1 MLMRQP
7 FRGLWKDVLSYS
19 VFNSIPFQ
27 FPIMSSEKKSVL
39 ILGGG
44 LAGLTAAKRL
54 IDQGFLVKVL
64 EKREIFGGKVS
75 AWKDDEGDW
84 IESGTHCFFGAYSV
98 LYDLMKEIKTYHAVD
113 WKKHQL
119 TYTLKGGERFTF
131 NTWDLPSPLHLL
143 PAIIKNGYFTLG
155 EMAAFAKSLIP
166 LALHKDKYA
175 PTQDHLTFT
184 EWAKEKKFGN
194 RLLEKMFRPMAL
206 ALKFIP
212 PEDISA
218 RIILDVIETF
228 YRIPD
233 ASCMGFLKGSPQEYL
248 IQPLIDYSASRGAL
262 FKSGTIV
269 DELLFDGSEINGVQ
283 LRNGEILAADYYLCA
298 LPIHNLK
305 KVLPEALK
313 KNDPFFGALDKLE
326 GVPVIS
332 VQIWYDREITT
343 DDNVLF
349 SPDGVIPVYANLART
364 TPDYCTLRGE
374 PFSGKTRFEFCV
386 APAKNL
392 IGLSKEEIIERVDQ
406 SVRGCYPET
415 SQGARILKSTLV
427 KIPQSVYA
435 PLPHM
440 EQYRPT
446 QKTPLRNLF
455 LAGGFSQQ
463 LYYDSMGG
471 AVMSANL
478 AVEGILKEAEG

>member
-1 MLMRQP
+1 
-7 FRGLWKDVLSYS
+7 
-19 VFNSIPFQ
+19 
-27 FPIMSSEKKSVL
+27 MSSEKKSVL

-54 IDQGFLVKVL
+54 TDKGFQVKVL

-75 AWKDDEGDW
+75 AWKDEEGDW

-98 LYDLMKEIKTYHAVD
+98 LYDLMKEIKTDHAVV
-113 WKKHQL
+113 WKEHQL
-119 TYTLKGGERFTF
+119 TYTLEGGKRFTF
-131 NTWDLPSPLHLL
+131 KTWDLPSPLHLL
-143 PAIIKNGYFTLG
+143 PAIVKNGYFTFG

-166 LALHKDKYA
+166 LALKKEKYA
-175 PTQDHLTFT
+175 PTQDHLSFT

-212 PEDISA
+212 PEEISA
-218 RIILDVIETF
+218 KIILDVTETF

-233 ASCMGFLKGSPQEYL
+233 ASRMGFLKGSPQEYL
-248 IQPLIDYSASRGAL
+248 TQPLIDYSASKGAI
-262 FKSGTIV
+262 FKNRTV
-269 DELLFDGSEINGVQ
+269 VEELLFDGTEINGVQ
-283 LRNGEILAADYYLCA
+283 LRNGEILTADYYLCA

-305 KVLPEALK
+305 KVLPDSLK
-313 KNDPFFGALDKLE
+313 RQHPFFGNLDHLE

-332 VQIWYDREITT
+332 VQIWYDREITSA
-343 DDNVLF
+343 DNVLF

-364 TPDYCTLRGE
+364 TPDYATLRGE
-374 PFSGKTRFEFCV
+374 PFNGKTRFEFCV
-386 APAKNL
+386 APAKEL
-392 IGLSKEEIIERVDQ
+392 IALTKEEIIRLVDQ
-406 SVRGCYPET
+406 SVRNCYPET
-415 SQGARILKSTLV
+415 SRGAKIIKSTLV

-435 PLPHM
+435 PLPKM
-440 EQYRPT
+440 EQFRPT

-455 LAGGFSQQ
+455 LAGGFSRQ

-478 AVEGILKEAEG
+478 AVDGIVHDAALREG

>member
-1 MLMRQP
+1 M
-7 FRGLWKDVLSYS
+7 
-19 VFNSIPFQ
+19 N
-27 FPIMSSEKKSVL
+27 SEKKSVL

-54 IDQGFLVKVL
+54 TDKGFQVKVL

-98 LYDLMKEIKTYHAVD
+98 LYDLMKEIKTDHAVV
-113 WKKHQL
+113 WKEHQL
-119 TYTLKGGERFTF
+119 TYTLAGGEHFTF

-143 PAIIKNGYFTLG
+143 PAIVKNGYFSFG

-166 LALHKDKYA
+166 LALKKEKYA

-184 EWAKEKKFGN
+184 EWAHEKKFGN

-212 PEDISA
+212 PEEISA
-218 RIILDVIETF
+218 KIILDVTETF

-233 ASCMGFLKGSPQEYL
+233 ASRMGFLKGSPQEYL
-248 IQPLIDYSASRGAL
+248 TQPLIDYSASKGAI
-262 FKSGTIV
+262 FKNRTV
-269 DELLFDGSEINGVQ
+269 VEELLFDGTEINGVQ
-283 LRNGEILAADYYLCA
+283 LRNGEILTADYYLCA
-298 LPIHNLK
+298 LPIHNLN
-305 KVLPEALK
+305 KVLPDALK
-313 KNDPFFGALDKLE
+313 KHDPFFGNLGKLE

-332 VQIWYDREITT
+332 VQIWYDREIT
-343 DDNVLF
+343 DADNVLF

-386 APAKNL
+386 APAKDL
-392 IGLSKEEIIERVDQ
+392 MALPKEEIIRLVDQ
-406 SVRGCYPET
+406 SVRNCYPDT
-415 SQGARILKSTLV
+415 SRGAKILKSTLV

-440 EQYRPT
+440 EQYRPS

-455 LAGGFSQQ
+455 LAGGFSRQ

-478 AVEGILKEAEG
+478 AVDGMVN

>member
-1 MLMRQP
+1 M
-7 FRGLWKDVLSYS
+7 
-19 VFNSIPFQ
+19 N
-27 FPIMSSEKKSVL
+27 SEKKSVL

-54 IDQGFLVKVL
+54 TDKGFQVKVL

-84 IESGTHCFFGAYSV
+84 VESGTHCFFGAYSV
-98 LYDLMKEIKTYHAVD
+98 LYDLMKEIKTDHAVV
-113 WKKHQL
+113 WKEHQL
-119 TYTLKGGERFTF
+119 TYTLAGGEHFTF

-143 PAIIKNGYFTLG
+143 PAIVKNGYFSFG

-166 LALHKDKYA
+166 LALKKEKYA
-175 PTQDHLTFT
+175 PTQDHLTFS
-184 EWAKEKKFGN
+184 EWAHEKKFGN

-212 PEDISA
+212 PEEISA
-218 RIILDVIETF
+218 KIILDVTETF

-233 ASCMGFLKGSPQEYL
+233 ASRMGFLIGSPQEYL
-248 IQPLIDYSASRGAL
+248 TQPLIDYSASKGAI
-262 FKSGTIV
+262 FKNRTV
-269 DELLFDGSEINGVQ
+269 VEELLFDGTEINGVQ
-283 LRNGEILAADYYLCA
+283 LRNGEILTADYYLCA
-298 LPIHNLK
+298 LPIHNLN
-305 KVLPEALK
+305 KVLPDALK
-313 KNDPFFGALDKLE
+313 KHDPFFGNLDKLE

-332 VQIWYDREITT
+332 VQIWYDREIT
-343 DDNVLF
+343 DADNVLF

-386 APAKNL
+386 APAKDL
-392 IGLSKEEIIERVDQ
+392 MALPKEEIIRLVDQ
-406 SVRGCYPET
+406 SVRNCYPET
-415 SQGARILKSTLV
+415 SLGAKILKSTLV

-435 PLPHM
+435 PLPNM
-440 EQYRPT
+440 EQYRPS

-455 LAGGFSQQ
+455 LAGGFSRQ

-478 AVEGILKEAEG
+478 AVDGMVN